1 MSLRPCPACRRHVA
15 ATATACVF
23 CAAALIPAAARA
35 ITVAARA
42 SRAAVFA
49 AGAALAI
56 GACAAPSRPIAAPAG
71 AGDPASPGDP
81 AGPADPVDV
90 HAAGPST
97 GAFATPPPG
106 DGRGAAPVATTGA
119 IEVLFANS
127 LLHQEHLHATLITPA
142 GAWLPAKVD
151 ETYTVRFRDLP
162 PGAYRVV
169 HPEVTHTHRGVQ
181 FTDDATVNVTVVA
194 GAVAQVVV
202 HAPPPPPPR
211 DPHQQAMPYGA
222 PPARHRVV

>member
-1 MSLRPCPACRRHVA
+1 M
-15 ATATACVF
+15 F
-23 CAAALIPAAARA
+23 CAVALPPAAPRV

-49 AGAALAI
+49 AGAALAT
-56 GACAAPSRPIAAPAG
+56 GACIVQTPQ
-71 AGDPASPGDP
+71 DPASPMGPVD
-81 AGPADPVDV
+81 PADPVRR
-90 HAAGPST
+90 AGPEGPVDPADSHGAGAPT
-97 GAFATPPPG
+97 GAFAAPPPG
-106 DGRGAAPVATTGA
+106 DGRAAAPVVATGA
-119 IEVLFANS
+119 IEVRFADS
-127 LLHQEHLHATLITPA
+127 GLHQEHLRATLITPA
-142 GAWLPAKVD
+142 GAWVPAKVD

-181 FTDDATVNVTVVA
+181 FTADTTVNVTVVA